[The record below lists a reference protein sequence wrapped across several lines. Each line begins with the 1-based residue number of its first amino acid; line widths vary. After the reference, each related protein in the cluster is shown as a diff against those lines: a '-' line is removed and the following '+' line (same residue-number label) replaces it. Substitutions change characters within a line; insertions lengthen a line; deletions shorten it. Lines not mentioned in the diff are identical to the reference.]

1 MLSSVSYHAILRYLE
16 RVLGLP
22 VDTWLVGMD
31 TVPEGKRVDHACQC
45 AGLPVD
51 YVRELIL
58 CPTVRTALACG
69 FKQVV
74 VRVDGFSYVIE
85 NSKIVTVLAH
95 GMRSKVH
102 RPGRKWS
109 RRDLRKLAESAE

>member
-1 MLSSVSYHAILRYLE
+1 MLECVSYHAILRYLE

-51 YVRELIL
+51 YVRDLIL
-58 CPTVRTALACG
+58 CRPVRLALSCG

-85 NSKIVTVLAH
+85 NSKIVTVLAS
-95 GMRSKVH
+95 GMRPKDR
-102 RPGRKWS
+102 RPGKKWG
-109 RRDLRKLAESAE
+109 RRELRKRAEAAE